1 MPIKRLTKKEETDR
15 YLAKRLELINKA
27 IAYNLCYVAEQVLNA
42 ARSADSSSSAK
53 PYKDQTGNLRS
64 STGYVV
70 VQDGR
75 IIQES
80 SFEVVKDGKDG
91 TVNGKEFAEQLVREF
106 PTGYALIV
114 VAGMNYASYVTDKGY
129 DVLDSAELL
138 ARKLVPQML
147 KRLKLK

>member
-1 MPIKRLTKKEETDR
+1 MPVKRLTKKGETDR
-15 YLAKRLELINKA
+15 YLAKRLELINRA
-27 IAYNLCYVAEQVLNA
+27 IAYNLCFVAEQVLNA
-42 ARSADSSSSAK
+42 ARSTKS
-53 PYKDQTGNLRS
+53 YKDQTGNLRS

-91 TVNGKEFAEQLVREF
+91 TVNGKEFAEHLVREF

>member
-1 MPIKRLTKKEETDR
+1 MPVKRLTKKGETDR
-15 YLAKRLELINKA
+15 YLAKRLELINRA
-27 IAYNLCYVAEQVLNA
+27 IAYNLCFVAEQVLNA
-42 ARSADSSSSAK
+42 ARSTQS
-53 PYKDQTGNLRS
+53 YKDQTGNLRS